1 MISLDGFDCSPH
13 TYEGV
18 THDVY
23 RAGAGPGVIVIHEM
37 PGITPDVAS
46 FSRRV
51 VAAGFTVFMP
61 HLFGEVG
68 RPPSPLYLL
77 RSMSGGCVSKEFTT
91 WALGQTSPKT
101 KWCRALAKAAHD
113 ELGGPGV
120 GAVGMCFT
128 GNFALAMMVDERM
141 VAPVLSQ
148 PSLPF
153 PVGRARKADLTLSA
167 EDLARVKAR
176 AAEGQC
182 VMGLRFT
189 ADLAVPAERF
199 QRLRDE
205 LGDRFIAVEIDSSRG
220 NPHGIPAAA
229 HSVLTHHFVDREGH
243 PTHDALQRVLSFFN
257 ERLKPS

>member
-1 MISLDGFDCSPH
+1 MTELEGFVRNAH
-13 TYEGV
+13 TYDGV
-18 THDVY
+18 THEVY
-23 RAGAGPGVIVIHEM
+23 RAGSGPGVIVIHEM

-46 FSRRV
+46 FGRRV

-68 RPPSPLYLL
+68 RPPTPLYAL

-91 WALGQTSPKT
+91 WAVGQTSPKT
-101 KWCRALAKAAHD
+101 KWCRALAKAAHE

-128 GNFALAMMVDERM
+128 GNFALAMMVDDRM

-153 PVGRARKADLTLSA
+153 PIGRARKADLTLSD
-167 EDLARVKAR
+167 EDLARVKER
-176 AAEGQC
+176 AAQGQC

-189 ADLAVPAERF
+189 KDPLVPDERF

-205 LGDRFIAVEIDSSRG
+205 LGDRFLAVEIDSSRG
-220 NPHGIPAAA
+220 NPHNIPRAA

-243 PTHDALQRVLSFFN
+243 PTRDALERVLSFFAQQ
-257 ERLKPS
+257 LKP